1 MWGTNLKR
9 ALIRN
14 SLIALVIL
22 VLITGVS
29 SYIIMKNTLIS
40 KAYDDTEENLD
51 GYIYMLEK
59 ESPDDINQSCK
70 DFGEYTGI
78 RVTVIDA
85 QTGQVL
91 GDSDNDIT
99 AMDNHL
105 YREEVSQAI
114 KTGEGTSKRHSNTQK
129 IDFLYYAKY
138 VEHNGKE
145 LVVRTATQL
154 SIIKDAYNSI
164 GVSML
169 IAVFAAAMIA
179 FLISYGFNNR
189 VAKPIS
195 EITDLAL
202 EISEGGYG
210 KNAYITSYK
219 EVEKLSGALNN
230 LSNSLKVSFDNMSV
244 RNAQLEAI
252 LQSFSHG
259 IMVCDNDGNVQYSNE
274 NFSRILGIEEDL
286 ENKNIYKF
294 MFDENIY
301 SILEEILKS
310 DENSVTRNSVQFSD
324 GTFRSYSGYRI
335 KDYTGVRKGIL
346 LMVEDVTNVRKLERM
361 RSTFVSNVTHELK
374 TPITCISGYTQTL
387 LNGAVYDKENANK
400 FLHIID
406 EEAQRLNLLID
417 DILTL
422 SEIEN
427 KKNISYDTKVDL
439 VEISDDVLE
448 LMKQKYPSKS
458 GVEMRIVT
466 DGKEPYEILGDKH
479 KLKQIIIN
487 LVDNSIKHT
496 SEGFIAVEFSKNDK
510 TLTMNVQDT
519 GVGIEEKHHDRLF
532 ERFYRVDKHRSRETG
547 GTGLG
552 LSIVKHLT
560 LLHHG
565 HISIESK
572 LGQGTS
578 ISIEFPLPENN

>member
-1 MWGTNLKR
+1 MLTT
-9 ALIRN
+9 LI
-14 SLIALVIL
+14 LII
-22 VLITGVS
+22 GVS
-29 SYIIMKNTLIS
+29 AYIIMKNALINN
-40 KAYDDTEENLD
+40 AYEGIVENVN
-51 GYIYMLEK
+51 GYIYLLEK
-59 ESPDDINQSCK
+59 NDETDINKSCV
-70 DFGEYTGI
+70 DFGNYTGARI
-78 RVTVIDA
+78 TVIDA
-85 QTGQVL
+85 TTGEVL

-99 AMDNHL
+99 TMDNHL
-105 YREEVSQAI
+105 YREEVSMAI
-114 KTGEGTSKRHSNTQK
+114 KDGEGTSTRHSNTQK
-129 IDFLYYAKY
+129 IDFLYYARY
-138 VEHNGKE
+138 VEINE
-145 LVVRTATQL
+145 NPLVIRTAAQL
-154 SIIKDAYNSI
+154 DIIKDAYNSI
-164 GVSML
+164 GLSML
-169 IAVFAAAMIA
+169 IAVIASAAIA
-179 FLISYGFNNR
+179 FLITYGFNNR
-189 VAKPIS
+189 VAKPIK

-202 EISEGGYG
+202 DIAEGNYG
-210 KNAYITSYK
+210 KSAYITSYK
-219 EVEKLSGALNN
+219 EVETLSGALNK
-230 LSNSLKVSFDNMSV
+230 LSKSLKVSFDNVSV

-252 LQSFSHG
+252 LQSFNHG

-274 NFSRILGIEEDL
+274 NFSKILGIEDKL
-286 ENKNIYKF
+286 EKKNIYKF

-301 SILEEILKS
+301 SILEEIRES
-310 DENSVTRNSVQFSD
+310 DDDNSVTREGVQFAD
-324 GTFRSYSGYRI
+324 GTFRNYTGHRI
-335 KDYTGVRKGIL
+335 KDAAGIRKGIL
-346 LMVEDVTNVRKLERM
+346 LLVEDVTNVRKLERM

-387 LNGAVYDKENANK
+387 LNGAMYDKENAGK

-427 KKNISYDTKVDL
+427 KKNVSYAAKVNL
-439 VEISDDVLE
+439 VEVAKDVLE
-448 LMKQKYPSKS
+448 LMQQKYPSNS
-458 GVEMRIVT
+458 GVELRIDT
-466 DGKEPYEILGDKH
+466 DGQEPYVIFGDKH
-479 KLKQIIIN
+479 KLKQILIN

-496 SEGFIAVEFSKNDK
+496 SQGFIAVKFSKEEK
-510 TLTMNVQDT
+510 SLTMKVQDT

-532 ERFYRVDKHRSRETG
+532 ERFYRVDKHRSREYG

>member
-1 MWGTNLKR
+1 MKR

-29 SYIIMKNTLIS
+29 SYLIMKNALTDN
-40 KAYDDTEENLD
+40 AYDETQARLD
-51 GYIYMLEK
+51 GFVYLLQKEK
-59 ESPDDINQSCK
+59 LDDINQSCK
-70 DFGEYTGI
+70 DFGKYTGI
-78 RVTVIDA
+78 RVTVVDA
-85 QTGQVL
+85 LTGQVL

-99 AMDNHL
+99 TMDNHL
-105 YREEVSQAI
+105 YREEISQAI
-114 KTGEGTSKRHSNTQK
+114 NDGSGSSMRHSDTQK

-138 VEHNGKE
+138 LE
-145 LVVRTATQL
+145 LDGRQIVVRTATEL
-154 SIIKDAYNSI
+154 DVIKDVYNSL

-169 IAVFAAAMIA
+169 IAVLASALIA
-179 FLISYGFNNR
+179 FLITYGFNNR

-202 EISEGGYG
+202 EISEGSYG
-210 KNAYITSYK
+210 KSAYITSYK
-219 EVEKLSGALNN
+219 EVEKLSGALNK
-230 LSNSLKVSFDNMSV
+230 LSKSLKISFDNISV

-252 LQSFSHG
+252 LQSFNHG

-274 NFSRILGIEEDL
+274 NFSKVLSIDENP

-301 SILEEILKS
+301 SILEEILKTE
-310 DENSVTRNSVQFSD
+310 ENSVTRENVQFAD
-324 GTFRSYSGYRI
+324 GTFRNYSGYRI
-335 KDYTGVRKGIL
+335 KDNAGVRKGIL

-387 LNGAVYDKENANK
+387 LNGAMYDKDNASK

-427 KKNISYDTKVDL
+427 KRNVSYDTKVDL
-439 VEISDDVLE
+439 VEIAQEVLE
-448 LMKQKYPSKS
+448 LMKQKYPGKS
-458 GVEMRIVT
+458 ELELRIDT

-479 KLKQIIIN
+479 KLKQIVIN

-496 SEGFIAVEFSKNDK
+496 SQGFIAVKFSKDDNS
-510 TLTMNVQDT
+510 LTMKVQDT

-532 ERFYRVDKHRSRETG
+532 ERFYRVDKHRSRESG

-578 ISIEFPLPENN
+578 ISIEFPLPENG